1 MGQATVDCFLGPTA
15 LSLDA
20 AADELKIWITSSSE
34 SEKKEMSWGSEDIAS
49 KNSMKEIFS
58 SESLYQEISPPS

>member
-34 SEKKEMSWGSEDIAS
+34 SEKKEMS
-49 KNSMKEIFS
+49 
-58 SESLYQEISPPS
+58 